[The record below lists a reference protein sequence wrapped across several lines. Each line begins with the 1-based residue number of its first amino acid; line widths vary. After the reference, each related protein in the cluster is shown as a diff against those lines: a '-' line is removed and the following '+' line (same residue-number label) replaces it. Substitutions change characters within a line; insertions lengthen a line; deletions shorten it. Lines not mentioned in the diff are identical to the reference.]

1 MCAPVLIEKHRRVT
15 LLRLASDNPCNP
27 LTDAVGRI
35 DSDDPV
41 HATFITGSD
50 RKFAA
55 GADIAAMS
63 ALTYADASQ
72 SDYVGRNCDRLRAR
86 CKPPVAGALD
96 MANSMARHSSPVLI
110 AIQEAEGRSV
120 ESSLDDGLL
129 FERRLFHAGFA
140 LHDQK
145 EGMAAFLQKR
155 APEFLNK

>member
-27 LTDAVGRI
+27 PTDALGRI
-35 DSDDPV
+35 DADDPV

-50 RKFAA
+50 KTFAA
-55 GADIAAMS
+55 GADSAAMS
-63 ALTYADASQ
+63 ALTYAGPLSRPWATVCYS
-72 SDYVGRNCDRLRAR
+72 SDG
-86 CKPPVAGALD
+86 
-96 MANSMARHSSPVLI
+96 
-110 AIQEAEGRSV
+110 
-120 ESSLDDGLL
+120 
-129 FERRLFHAGFA
+129 FFHAGFA

>member
-1 MCAPVLIEKHRRVT
+1 MTCAPVLVEKHRRVT

-27 LTDAVGRI
+27 LTDALGRI
-35 DSDDPV
+35 DADDPV

-50 RKFAA
+50 NTFAA
-55 GADIAAMS
+55 GADI
-63 ALTYADASQ
+63 
-72 SDYVGRNCDRLRAR
+72 C
-86 CKPPVAGALD
+86 P
-96 MANSMARHSSPVLI
+96 
-110 AIQEAEGRSV
+110 SV
-120 ESSLDDGLL
+120 ESSLGDGLL